1 MFRDSF
7 VSAGSRFNY
16 RSAITPRIL
25 KMRKTKGISFRR
37 ILSHERCEWFRVIRM
52 HTKAETNI
60 NINACTRGGCHECG
74 WYDTVKPNEGIGE
87 YLKCI
92 SPRSPE
98 CARRKAGGW
107 YRGNSR
113 CPAGE
118 RIPRVFSNSCMRVRV
133 SSRETHICFR
143 CVINWTYFRSVA
155 SVTIDQLLTPHNLWR
170 NVLRRFRL
178 GRCKGWHS
186 SCSFGKPTPGFKDS
200 PRTQ

>member
-1 MFRDSF
+1 
-7 VSAGSRFNY
+7 
-16 RSAITPRIL
+16 
-25 KMRKTKGISFRR
+25 MRKTKGISFRR

-155 SVTIDQLLTPHNLWR
+155 SVTINYSPHIICGGTCFDDFGSVAARGGILLVRSENL
-170 NVLRRFRL
+170 L
-178 GRCKGWHS
+178 
-186 SCSFGKPTPGFKDS
+186 PDS
-200 PRTQ
+200 RIPRVPSDTVFHGDEGSVCNENTG